1 MFSRF
6 GRRCL
11 SVVAWSL
18 FSVGFTELLL
28 QLGNSS
34 TEAILSIVMLW
45 VLVTV
50 FGYSGIMRPPN
61 SCLLELL
68 RYCSGIAVLF
78 LGWGSNN
85 IGEVVSVK
93 SCFLHVWHTF
103 RSFLMLLLFAFFMQ
117 SRSDNDEFSSVFAR
131 CCYVLGDCSDGCVV
145 DSFCIVCI
153 HQAGLTGQ
161 SFCVQLTSHW
171 SNSLVTGS
179 GFAQLA
185 LSTCATCDTSDGI
198 SPRSSSKKRN
208 LVRRRTRESQSVFW
222 AWHHWAASPDKSMCQ
237 RWRGVGY
244 ADIRRTFIV
253 IIVCNVQDSAR
264 AFDLMYVLSIIHE
277 DLRPNLYDPC
287 VIWSIPSVTDYAPS
301 VNTLL

>member
-11 SVVAWSL
+11 SVVAWFL
-18 FSVGFTELLL
+18 FSVGFTDLLL

-34 TEAILSIVMLW
+34 SEAILSIVMPW

-50 FGYSGIMRPPN
+50 FGYAGTLRPPN
-61 SCLLELL
+61 TCLQELL

-78 LGWGSNN
+78 FGWGSNN

-153 HQAGLTGQ
+153 HQAGLIGQ
-161 SFCVQLTSHW
+161 SFVYWSFGRPVPLGFVQPGTSHLFQLLEISLIVVISMFYS
-171 SNSLVTGS
+171 SNWLAFHCMFLILVWTQREANS
-179 GFAQLA
+179 Q
-185 LSTCATCDTSDGI
+185 T
-198 SPRSSSKKRN
+198 
-208 LVRRRTRESQSVFW
+208 RRRLDRGMFGSLSPTASACYSIVPMALWCGKACWQLLYCVRSLSVCGIY
-222 AWHHWAASPDKSMCQ
+222 PLD
-237 RWRGVGY
+237 V
-244 ADIRRTFIV
+244 FIS
-253 IIVCNVQDSAR
+253 CEDS
-264 AFDLMYVLSIIHE
+264 
-277 DLRPNLYDPC
+277 
-287 VIWSIPSVTDYAPS
+287 
-301 VNTLL
+301 